1 MAKLSI
7 IIPTYNR
14 SELLQQQVR
23 RILPQLNSDV
33 ELILIDN
40 KSDYDVFSLFSETEL
55 ERFKIIVNNINI
67 GGAANIA
74 KCFEICETD
83 WLWTLSDDDLIASDA
98 VETVL
103 SHLEEKDNTVMVNY
117 YDGGGFISSGL
128 DEFAEMTKYKSVYV
142 NLFWMSCCI
151 YNMRIIR
158 DYIHIY
164 YRAISTMQP
173 GIVLLVRILEKNPSY
188 SVEVIQTNIVDKPGD
203 AISWNREL
211 FLFATLYVLDLLNNL
226 SKRLN
231 KSLFDAIYFM
241 SLDNVRCA
249 RSSGTSFMGSL
260 KMYRVIVSRFGLFN
274 IIRYHLTTTLRHIV
288 RLAMYTFNIRK

>member
-55 ERFKIIVNNINI
+55 KRFKIIVNNINI

-117 YDGGGFISSGL
+117 YDGGSFISSGL
-128 DEFAEMTKYKSVYV
+128 DEFAEMTKYKS
-142 NLFWMSCCI
+142 L
-151 YNMRIIR
+151 
-158 DYIHIY
+158 
-164 YRAISTMQP
+164 
-173 GIVLLVRILEKNPSY
+173 
-188 SVEVIQTNIVDKPGD
+188 
-203 AISWNREL
+203 
-211 FLFATLYVLDLLNNL
+211 
-226 SKRLN
+226 
-231 KSLFDAIYFM
+231 
-241 SLDNVRCA
+241 
-249 RSSGTSFMGSL
+249 
-260 KMYRVIVSRFGLFN
+260 
-274 IIRYHLTTTLRHIV
+274 
-288 RLAMYTFNIRK
+288 